1 MEYNYIR
8 PPMPVIYPPKP
19 IRKIRKTTEFERG
32 MIIGRFKCNMTITDI
47 SEAEGVPRETVNRI
61 INKYLHTGS
70 VTDRKSSGRPKIIQE
85 DDVDCLREILNED
98 PQQTLTD
105 ITKKVCDLKG
115 RSISPATVRKRL
127 YELGLLSYESP
138 PGSSP
143 DSTPISML
151 MSPPV
156 PMPVSATLPV
166 SENAQPST
174 STSMSTSSSS
184 STPTH
189 E

>member
-1 MEYNYIR
+1 MDRNY
-8 PPMPVIYPPKP
+8 PKTPLPVLYPQKP
-19 IRKIRKTTEFERG
+19 VRKIRKTTEFERG

-70 VTDRKSSGRPKIIQE
+70 VSDRKSSGRPKIIRE

-98 PQQTLTD
+98 SQQTLTE

-127 YELGLLSYESP
+127 YELGLLSYENTPSNT
-138 PGSSP
+138 SESMVIT
-143 DSTPISML
+143 STPTPTPMPMQIQPCTSTP
-151 MSPPV
+151 S
-156 PMPVSATLPV
+156 PMPVTKQ
-166 SENAQPST
+166 E
-174 STSMSTSSSS
+174 
-184 STPTH
+184 
-189 E
+189 